1 LSIVATLGGTIAI
14 ELVFSRPGVGQLLVG
29 AVTAR
34 DYTLIQGGIVMLSF
48 LVVLVNL
55 TTDLLYAVIDPRVK
69 SA

>member
-1 LSIVATLGGTIAI
+1 
-14 ELVFSRPGVGQLLVG
+14 LLVG